1 MPQINVFINENSG
14 NERLFY
20 GKSDSGNTFDASITP
35 LASKTRDELISEA
48 IKQTGDDAYVLCA
61 FDKLKTSLSSS
72 EIYNVLE
79 FATEN
84 IQFDIFYL
92 TLYADR
98 CRFSNDEYTYNN
110 LDIKRT
116 ISPHGTECILISPN
130 GIKKMKS
137 MPQLTEGRSWDY
149 FLNAKGEEMMLYS
162 SYPPLVMVDISKRNK
177 DADLIK
183 STVCRE
189 EINEK
194 NPIELSRRYSGNMN
208 LFWFFIIVVF
218 ILFIA
223 AMLISLGGN
232 QYLGGQYNGK
242 LTDIPVGKQDLVGV
256 LSD

>member
-14 NERLFY
+14 NEKIFY
-20 GKSDSGNTFDASITP
+20 GKSDSGNTCDFSITP
-35 LASKTRDELISEA
+35 LTSKTRDELISEA
-48 IKQTGDDAYVLCA
+48 LKQSENNTFILCA
-61 FDKLKTSLSSS
+61 FDKLKTSLSPS

-79 FATEN
+79 FVSDN

-116 ISPHGTECILISPN
+116 ISPHGTECILISPS
-130 GIKKMKS
+130 GVKKMKD
-137 MPQLTEGRSWDY
+137 MPVMTDGRSWDY
-149 FLNAKGEEMMLYS
+149 FLNAKGEELMLYS
-162 SYPPLVMVDISKRNK
+162 SYPPLCMVDISKRSK
-177 DADLIK
+177 DTDLIK

-208 LFWFFIIVVF
+208 LFWFFIIIVF

-223 AMLISLGGN
+223 AMLINFGGN
-232 QYLGGQYNGK
+232 NSSIGIYNGK
-242 LTDIPVGKQDLVGV
+242 LLDVPVGKQDLVGV